1 MSLVKVQG
9 NVSGTGIFTIASPNS
24 NSDRTLTLPDAT
36 GTILTTA
43 TAGVPVNGPAF
54 SAYQSVSQTI
64 SNSTWTKIS
73 MPNELFD
80 TASAFDSTT
89 NYRFQ
94 PTVAGYYQL
103 NGQFNTTGASTGY
116 IQVGIYKNGAQYS
129 TGSTAPINTSVGGM
143 GITSVLVYLNGST
156 DYVEL
161 YAWQNSGGPLGTLQL
176 VGANSLN
183 GFLARSAT

>member
-9 NVSGTGIFTIASPNS
+9 NASGTGIFTIASPNS
-24 NSDRTLTLPDAT
+24 NTDRTINLPDSN

-43 TAGVPVNGPAF
+43 TPGVPVNGPAF
-54 SAYQSVSQTI
+54 SAYQSTAQTI
-64 SNSTWTKIS
+64 SNSTFTKIS

-89 NYRFQ
+89 NFRFQ

-103 NGQFNTTGASTGY
+103 NGQFNTAGASVGY
-116 IQVGIYKNGAQYS
+116 VQVAIYKNGFQYS
-129 TGSTAPINTSVGGM
+129 TGSSIPNNTQVGGQCV
-143 GITSVLVYLNGST
+143 TSSLVYLNGST

-161 YAWQNSGGPLGTLQL
+161 YGWQNSGASLGTLQL
-176 VGANSLN
+176 TGANSLN